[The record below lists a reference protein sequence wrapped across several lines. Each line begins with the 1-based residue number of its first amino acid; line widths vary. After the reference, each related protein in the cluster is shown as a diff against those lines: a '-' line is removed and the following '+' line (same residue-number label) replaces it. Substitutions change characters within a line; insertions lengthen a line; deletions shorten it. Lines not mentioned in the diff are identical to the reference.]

1 MTIRQEAQELFLNNL
16 RSDDRVLVTGAAG
29 WFGRTAIAMTG
40 GASLEMLATGSKDQK
55 IEIDGQS
62 QAVHTQT
69 LEIILAF
76 RPTVII
82 DSAFVTRE
90 RLAVLGHKAYIEANQ
105 KIIDE
110 SLAIAAIPSVRKYI
124 GFSSGVTVHLA
135 GQDSYSLE
143 ENPYAA
149 QKRVYENRLWEL
161 ANSLKIDAS
170 IARVW
175 SVTGCYVTKGAA
187 AFAFTDLINQAKFGL
202 IKIKARQ
209 RVYRRYC
216 AVEDVLALALM
227 PLGPGEQTVFDT
239 GGDLIE
245 LGALAQIMVEVI
257 NPAAKIRLQID
268 PELPSDDY
276 HSDNR
281 AWQSLVGLGFPKEDS
296 IREQVARVAGINT

>member
-40 GASLEMLATGSKDQK
+40 GASLELLATGSKDQK

-90 RLAVLGHKAYIEANQ
+90 RLPVLGHKAYIEANQ
-105 KIIDE
+105 RIIDE
-110 SLAIAAIPSVRKYI
+110 SLAIAAMPSVRKYI
-124 GFSSGVTVHLA
+124 GFSSGATKHLA
-135 GQDSYSLE
+135 GHSSSSIE

-149 QKRVYENRLWEL
+149 QKRMYESKISEIT
-161 ANSLKIDAS
+161 ANLQSDIS
-170 IARVW
+170 VARVW
-175 SVTGCYVTKGAA
+175 SVTGSYCTKPQT
-187 AFAFTDLINQAKFGL
+187 FAFTDLIAQAKLGL
-202 IKIKARQ
+202 IEIKAKHL
-209 RVYRRYC
+209 VFRRYC
-216 AVEDVLALALM
+216 ALEDVLAIAMLPTA
-227 PLGPGEQTVFDT
+227 PGSNPIFDT

-245 LGALAQIMVEVI
+245 LGELAKRVVNLV
-257 NPAAKIRLQID
+257 NPNAEIRRQID

-276 HSDNR
+276 YSDSED
-281 AWQSLVGLGFPKEDS
+281 WDGLLQSADLAKDS
-296 IREQVARVAGINT
+296 ISEQVTRVAQGS